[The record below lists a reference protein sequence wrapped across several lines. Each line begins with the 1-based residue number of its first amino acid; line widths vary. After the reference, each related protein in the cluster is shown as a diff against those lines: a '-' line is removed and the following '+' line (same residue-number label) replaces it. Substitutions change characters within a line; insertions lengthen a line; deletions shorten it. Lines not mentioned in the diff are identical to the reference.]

1 MSDQY
6 MNVSSTK
13 IAIVE
18 ALLSA
23 GLLYTAS
30 KTDSKA
36 SKVVAAATAA
46 YLLYG
51 AYLNTQG
58 RVKIL
63 KDNSQGQ

>member
-6 MNVSSTK
+6 MNLSSTK
-13 IAIVE
+13 IAILEVVL
-18 ALLSA
+18 AA
-23 GLLYTAS
+23 GVLYGTTKTNSNTA
-30 KTDSKA
+30 
-36 SKVVAAATAA
+36 KVATTVTAA

>member
-1 MSDQY
+1 MNDQY
-6 MNVSSTK
+6 MNISSEQ
-13 IAIVE
+13 IAIIE

-36 SKVVAAATAA
+36 SKAVAAATAA

-63 KDNSQGQ
+63 KDSSSER

>member
-1 MSDQY
+1 MNDQY

-13 IAIVE
+13 IAILE
-18 ALLSA
+18 AVLAA
-23 GLLYTAS
+23 GVLYGTT
-30 KTDSKA
+30 KTND
-36 SKVVAAATAA
+36 KVVKVATAATAA